1 MSNQRSAK
9 NYVGIKLIIVKAE
22 DGSLLA
28 IYLVTCLS
36 FLSCLYSFLALDFIF
51 HLRDMPS
58 VLSQAAAVQGLVQMS
73 NFLEAQ
79 TKEMSKRKYECT
91 IFFSVGTST
100 NIILPNIFE
109 PPIPILYEY
118 LKWMIP

>member
-51 HLRDMPS
+51 YLRDMPWVHLDS
-58 VLSQAAAVQGLVQMS
+58 LQYSEGIKLSSGVVTMRR
-73 NFLEAQ
+73 N
-79 TKEMSKRKYECT
+79 
-91 IFFSVGTST
+91 
-100 NIILPNIFE
+100 PD
-109 PPIPILYEY
+109 LYEDAD
-118 LKWMIP
+118 